1 MFSVSNSLRILEVIQ
16 EIFMD
21 IPNLEETLSFLNLHS
36 IHEIPTVN
44 TRVHEWFDF
53 DNIDFGVE
61 NESESELLEL

>member
-1 MFSVSNSLRILEVIQ
+1 
-16 EIFMD
+16 MD